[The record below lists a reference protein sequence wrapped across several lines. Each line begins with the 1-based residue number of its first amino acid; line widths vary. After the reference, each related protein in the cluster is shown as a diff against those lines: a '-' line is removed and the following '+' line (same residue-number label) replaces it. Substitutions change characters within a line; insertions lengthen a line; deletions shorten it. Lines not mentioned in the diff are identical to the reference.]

1 MSGPVR
7 ARNISRLDDGQDAAP
22 LDEPRQGDEY
32 DPSRTIGATL
42 ASPATRSFQIPREID
57 PRGLFA
63 DYRRSA
69 LYDLS
74 GSVKS
79 KAIVAQHDA
88 AAEAN

>member
-1 MSGPVR
+1 MR
-7 ARNISRLDDGQDAAP
+7 ISQWHAVALR
-22 LDEPRQGDEY
+22 R
-32 DPSRTIGATL
+32 
-42 ASPATRSFQIPREID
+42 ATRSFQIPREID

-63 DYRRSA
+63 NYRRSA

-88 AAEAN
+88 ASEAN

>member
-1 MSGPVR
+1 MR
-7 ARNISRLDDGQDAAP
+7 I
-22 LDEPRQGDEY
+22 RQWHAVAL
-32 DPSRTIGATL
+32 RR
-42 ASPATRSFQIPREID
+42 ATRSFQIPREID

-63 DYRRSA
+63 DYGRSA

-88 AAEAN
+88 ASEAN